1 MIDIGRVGLWTSLLD
16 LYPTS
21 RVKETVA
28 ELESFGWPCVWRPET
43 SGRDALVSA
52 AVMLEA
58 TSTMRI
64 ATGIAQIHARHPLTT
79 RAAQK
84 TLHEAYGGRFL
95 LGLGVSHAPMI
106 ENVRKVSYASP
117 YTQMVEY
124 LAAMAEAPFTAY
136 AAPDEPSTVIA
147 ALGPRM
153 LELART
159 ATDGA
164 HPYFSP
170 VEHTAVAR
178 GILGPGKL
186 LAPEQMVA
194 IDDDAGRA
202 RELAVE
208 HMARYL
214 TLPNYVNNLLR
225 QGFDESDVTGPSQR
239 LIDAIVVC
247 GSVDDVLTRVGE
259 QHDAGA
265 DHVCVQVL
273 TRKGDD
279 LPMAQWAELADA
291 LQVSASPKV

>member
-1 MIDIGRVGLWTSLLD
+1 
-16 LYPTS
+16 
-21 RVKETVA
+21 
-28 ELESFGWPCVWRPET
+28 
-43 SGRDALVSA
+43 
-52 AVMLEA
+52 
-58 TSTMRI
+58 
-64 ATGIAQIHARHPLTT
+64 
-79 RAAQK
+79 
-84 TLHEAYGGRFL
+84 
-95 LGLGVSHAPMI
+95 
-106 ENVRKVSYASP
+106 
-117 YTQMVEY
+117 
-124 LAAMAEAPFTAY
+124 
-136 AAPDEPSTVIA
+136 
-147 ALGPRM
+147 
-153 LELART
+153 
-159 ATDGA
+159 
-164 HPYFSP
+164 
-170 VEHTAVAR
+170 VAR

-194 IDDDAGRA
+194 IDEDAGRA

-247 GSVDDVLTRVGE
+247 GSVDDVVTRVGE

>member
-1 MIDIGRVGLWTSLLD
+1 
-16 LYPTS
+16 
-21 RVKETVA
+21 
-28 ELESFGWPCVWRPET
+28 
-43 SGRDALVSA
+43 
-52 AVMLEA
+52 
-58 TSTMRI
+58 
-64 ATGIAQIHARHPLTT
+64 
-79 RAAQK
+79 
-84 TLHEAYGGRFL
+84 
-95 LGLGVSHAPMI
+95 
-106 ENVRKVSYASP
+106 
-117 YTQMVEY
+117 
-124 LAAMAEAPFTAY
+124 
-136 AAPDEPSTVIA
+136 VIA

-247 GSVDDVLTRVGE
+247 GSVDDVVTRVGE

-291 LQVSASPKV
+291 LHVSASPKV